1 MTQPA
6 NSPTLLH
13 LPDVY
18 EGYLT
23 STQLTE
29 FFRDIRQFAEVLD
42 VFCKSAPRTMSGLRD
57 AKLENVEAELMSGR
71 ARAVQVRYRFEG
83 KESNSFGPLTKG
95 EWNNMFYKHLDHHLS
110 QFGV

>member
-83 KESNSFGPLTKG
+83 KEWRDTVLHDQGKFKVVRLAMPEFT
-95 EWNNMFYKHLDHHLS
+95 
-110 QFGV
+110 Q